1 MSETRIDAKGGI
13 VIPRYIREKLGIKEG
28 MLVLIEESEEGV
40 LLRPKKG
47 KKRKIEEFFGL
58 HVERTGE
65 PEWALPKEIKSIW
78 E

>member
-40 LLRPKKG
+40 LLRPKRW

-58 HVERTGE
+58 HMERTDFGINE
-65 PEWALPKEIKSIW
+65 PPDDKKSIW